1 MLMCRHLGHLLL
13 KIGDTQARHAPVT
26 SNSNKCPHCHQAVK
40 EAGHHDR
47 MDLSER
53 DRILVENYLP
63 PTQSLRIAVVTETW
77 PPEVNGVAITLSR
90 LVHGLCQR
98 GHAIQLIRPRQD
110 KHETAIVQDDM
121 SELLLKGFPIPR
133 YPQLKLGL
141 PSKNALIRAWTIRRP
156 DLVHIAT
163 EGPLGWS
170 ALQAAR
176 RLRLPVTSDFR
187 TNFHSY
193 SKHYGVGWLSKPIVA
208 YLRKFHNNTAC
219 TMVPTRLLRSEL
231 QKLGFDNLRVVAR
244 GVDTALFNPIRRDET
259 LRHSWGAG
267 PDTLVLLSTGRLAP
281 EKNLDLVVKTYM
293 ALRAANRPV
302 RLVFAGDGPYREQ
315 LQNRCPDAVFMG
327 MCSHEQ
333 LAAIYPSAD
342 LFLFPSLTETFGNVT
357 LEALACGTPVLAF
370 DSAAASELVQ
380 HDHNGWLALDERE
393 ENFVGKALEITR
405 APAQL
410 MGMREQTSKS
420 VASLDWMQIVMQ
432 MENIFLQT
440 QATAFQS

>member
-1 MLMCRHLGHLLL
+1 
-13 KIGDTQARHAPVT
+13 
-26 SNSNKCPHCHQAVK
+26 
-40 EAGHHDR
+40 

-53 DRILVENYLP
+53 DRLLVENYLP

-90 LVHGLCQR
+90 LVHGLCAR

-110 KHETAIVQDDM
+110 KHETAMADEEM
-121 SELLLKGFPIPR
+121 SELLLRGLPIPR

-141 PSKNALIRAWTIRRP
+141 PSKKALVRAWTLRRP

-208 YLRKFHNNTAC
+208 YLRKFHNHTAC

-231 QKLGFDNLRVVAR
+231 EKLGFDRLRVVAR
-244 GVDTALFNPIRRDET
+244 GVDTSLFNPARRSQA
-259 LRHSWGAG
+259 LRQQWGA
-267 PDTLVLLSTGRLAP
+267 DEQTLVLLSTGRLAP
-281 EKNLDLVVKTYM
+281 EKNLDLVVKVYL
-293 ALRAANRPV
+293 ALRAAKRPV
-302 RLVFAGDGPYREQ
+302 RLVFAGDGPHRAH
-315 LQNRCPDAVFMG
+315 LQALCPDAVFLG
-327 MCSHEQ
+327 MCKHEE
-333 LAAIYPSAD
+333 LASIYPSAD

-370 DSAAASELVQ
+370 DSAAASELLQ
-380 HDHNGWLALDERE
+380 PERNGWLVQGERE
-393 ENFVGKALEITR
+393 QDFLAQALHVTR

-410 MGMREQTSKS
+410 MAMREPTRES
-420 VASLDWMQIVMQ
+420 VAALDWQQIVLQ
-432 MENIFLQT
+432 VESLFLQT
-440 QATAFQS
+440 QAEAAPA